1 MSIPGIESLS
11 ATATGSLPSAN
22 NQTQRSNANL
32 DYDTYL
38 KLLVAQMQNQDPLEP
53 SDSTEWVA
61 QLASFSQVE
70 QAIQTNRQLGEM
82 LTLLRLDR
90 SDALI
95 GRTFTSADGSVSG
108 IVQSVQLDEA
118 GLVARLEDG
127 RRVSIGEGTTVA

>member
-1 MSIPGIESLS
+1 MSIPGIERSS
-11 ATATGSLPSAN
+11 ASAIGSLPSASSP
-22 NQTQRSNANL
+22 TQRSNANL

-70 QAIQTNRQLGEM
+70 QAIQTNTQLSEM

-95 GRTFTSADGSVSG
+95 GRTLTSADGSVSG
-108 IVQSVQLDEA
+108 IVQSVQLDAA
-118 GLVARLEDG
+118 GLVAKLEDG
-127 RRVSIGEGTTVA
+127 RRISVGEGIIVA